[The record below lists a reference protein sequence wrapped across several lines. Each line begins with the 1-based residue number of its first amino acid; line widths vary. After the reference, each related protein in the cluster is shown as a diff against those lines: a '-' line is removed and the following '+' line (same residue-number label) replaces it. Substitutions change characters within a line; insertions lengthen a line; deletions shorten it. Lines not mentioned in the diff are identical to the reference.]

1 MSKLP
6 LDCIVREPKGE
17 ANACVIWLHGLGAD
31 GGDFADIVPQL
42 KLPETVSA
50 RFIFPHAPI
59 RPVSVNGGL
68 PCRAWY
74 DIYDLT
80 SLQREDKA
88 GIRLAE
94 QTVHQLISSQ
104 VAQGIPYHRIILVGF
119 SQGGAVVLYTALRH
133 PEKLAGVVGLSSY
146 LPLVSEFTKQNMPE
160 TCPVF
165 LAHGQ
170 QDPVLPILLGKRS
183 KETIE
188 QLGYDVTWHE
198 YAMEHQ
204 VCMQEIHALSHWLTR
219 VLA

>member
-31 GGDFADIVPQL
+31 GGDFVDIVPQL

-88 GIRLAE
+88 GIQLAE
-94 QTVHQLISSQ
+94 QTLHQLISSQ
-104 VAQGIPYHRIILVGF
+104 VAQGIPCHRIILVGF
-119 SQGGAVVLYTALRH
+119 SQGGAVVLYTALRY

-146 LPLVSEFTKQNMPE
+146 LPL
-160 TCPVF
+160 
-165 LAHGQ
+165 G
-170 QDPVLPILLGKRS
+170 R
-183 KETIE
+183 
-188 QLGYDVTWHE
+188 
-198 YAMEHQ
+198 
-204 VCMQEIHALSHWLTR
+204 
-219 VLA
+219 